1 MSRII
6 DVGKK
11 ILDIFLS
18 PLEDVGTTEG
28 LSEKNLRA
36 VLENRGVSD
45 FLLYRY
51 YEDID
56 DVGIYTLSNGRKGFI
71 FRMFP
76 PAFLG
81 RATEEQFESFFSS
94 MSINGAVV
102 QFMTFSS
109 QNIESQVAEFE
120 SIHNESSNVKRDYAL
135 KEVIKNRARNLR
147 KWTKESMFRGAD
159 FRLRDLVNLVSVLF
173 PEDMEEEDIIAQFDI
188 IKANMGKLHLQN
200 FPANNLVVLLREF
213 FHAEKSAHDWS
224 SRFDSRKMINHQII
238 TGGVKVQ
245 TSHKEHKK
253 GFVINDTNY
262 VTTLTTKEFPIKMS
276 LETFNEMFFDRLGKD
291 IQPPIYGP
299 FIASLTIV
307 FDGVEKAQE
316 DALAKLRHDMKELK
330 KLPSKVT
337 DSDPVLKER
346 LQEVFTQINEITING
361 EVPLKSMWTL
371 SIFDT
376 DRRKLGQSVSNIK
389 NNFRLYNWKLV
400 EEKFGNIAL
409 FSTLFSFPLQ
419 YHKQVDEHLKRFNT
433 LFKSNDAAIV
443 PAITDNKG
451 MGAKHLPYFGRTGQI
466 QWFDPYNSSSNYN
479 IAAMGYSGSGKSYTF
494 ADFITLS
501 LAMGYKIRVIDSLP
515 SYQRLSNLIGG
526 QYIDFSD
533 EKPVCVNFFSKILV
547 KKDPFTGEIIYD
559 ETEYGQKYPVIAE
572 EDISAIIPI
581 IGMMCGVNIVA
592 SGSESAL
599 DINTGTKTRYLA
611 ARFEEAIRESF
622 RSRGYDAGMKE
633 VQDYLIEVFDEE
645 KHIGNNQQASIL
657 QDIIV
662 ALAPYADP
670 KGAYYSFFNGVNNVE
685 FSLDLAVIELTKLED
700 KGALY
705 PIVLMVMANQIVNEF
720 FDQEERSKALI
731 LDEFWKFIDNII
743 VMTFIEELARKIRK
757 KNGILVTITQSIA
770 DYFRNERAISLYE
783 NCNWKW
789 MLKQPG
795 SSIDMA
801 ANNSRLSINPFY
813 QRMLKT
819 IGKRSGMYGEFA
831 ILSEDTAMFT
841 RLKADALSHWIYTTD
856 PKDKKRISY
865 IMQEHNLNDVDA
877 SKFCAYQSEHNE
889 ASTEEILEATGII
902 AKKDAIARKKAKK
915 ERDLSILYN
924 LNKVVK
930 SKNPLLYSQSI
941 FDQNEQK
948 VMEEVL
954 LRMEIDDGSL
964 IPPKDILK
972 IAKENNLL
980 QDLEQVIIRKA
991 VKMYA
996 NRQDDVL
1003 CSINLTLDSFLD
1015 ELMVDYII
1023 ETIVEAD
1030 CVDKI
1035 VIEVP
1040 LVEVYKEMSF
1050 YTVEKHLKIF
1060 RSKNIKIVTDGVT
1073 LDTSPKKFLGF
1084 DIDYIKIDGSAVS
1097 QILKDDTSKIFIEA
1111 IVIMAQKNN
1120 MKVTMLQIEN
1130 EEVYNLAKEIGADLF
1145 QGYFLS
1151 MPEKIL

>member
-1 MSRII
+1 MGRVI
-6 DVGKK
+6 DISKR

-18 PLEDVGTTEG
+18 PLEDIGTTEG
-28 LSEKNLRA
+28 LSEKNLRS

-51 YEDID
+51 YEDLG
-56 DVGIYTLSNGRKGFI
+56 DVGLYTLSNGRKGFI

-94 MSINGAVV
+94 MSIDGAVV
-102 QFMTFSS
+102 QFLTFSS
-109 QNIESQVAEFE
+109 QNIENQIDEFE
-120 SIHNESSNVKRDYAL
+120 AIHNEPSNIRRDYAL
-135 KEVIKNRARNLR
+135 KEVIKNRATNLK

-188 IKANMGKLHLQN
+188 IKANMGKLYLQN
-200 FPANNLVVLLREF
+200 FSANSLVILLREF
-213 FHAEKSAHDWS
+213 FHAEKTASEWS
-224 SRFDSRKMINHQII
+224 SRFDQRKMINHQIVS
-238 TGGVKVQ
+238 GGVKVQ

-262 VTTLTTKEFPIKMS
+262 VTTLTTKEFPVKMS

-316 DALAKLRHDMKELK
+316 EALAKLRHDMKELK

-361 EVPLKSMWTL
+361 EVPLRSMWTL

-433 LFKSNDAAIV
+433 LFKSNDSAIV

-466 QWFDPYNSSSNYN
+466 QWFDPYSSGSNYN

-533 EKPVCVNFFSKILV
+533 EKPICVNFFSKILV
-547 KKDPFTGEIIYD
+547 KRDPKTGDVIYD
-559 ETEYGQKYPVIAE
+559 ETEYGQRYPVIAE

-581 IGMMCGVNIVA
+581 VGMMCGVNIVA
-592 SGSESAL
+592 SGSESAT

-633 VQDYLIEVFDEE
+633 IQDYLIEIFDQER
-645 KHIGNNQQASIL
+645 HIGNKEQASIL

-662 ALAPYADP
+662 ALAPFSDP
-670 KGAYYSFFNGVNNVE
+670 KGAYFSFFNGVNNVE
-685 FSLDLAVIELTKLED
+685 FSLDFAVVEITRLEE

-705 PIVLMVMANQIVNEF
+705 PIVLMVVANQIVNEF
-720 FDQEERSKALI
+720 FGDEDRSKALI

-789 MLKQPG
+789 MLKQPA
-795 SSIDMA
+795 SSIERA
-801 ANNSRLSINPFY
+801 AQSSRLSINPFY
-813 QRMLKT
+813 QKMLKT

-841 RLKADALSHWIYTTD
+841 RLKADSLSHWVYTTD
-856 PKDKKRISY
+856 PKDKKKINY
-865 IMQEHNLNDVDA
+865 IMKEHNLNDVDA
-877 SKFCAYQSEHNE
+877 SKFCAYQSENE
-889 ASTEEILEATGII
+889 DATTQEILEATGIV
-902 AKKDAIARKKAKK
+902 AKKDAVARKKAKE
-915 ERDLSILYN
+915 ERDRTILYN
-924 LNKVVK
+924 LNKIIK
-930 SKNPLLYSQSI
+930 SKNPLLYFQSVY
-941 FDQNEQK
+941 DRNEQRI
-948 VMEEVL
+948 MEEIL
-954 LRMEIDDGSL
+954 IRMEIDDGTL
-964 IPPKDILK
+964 VYPKDILA
-972 IAKENNLL
+972 IAKHNNLL
-980 QDLEQVIIRKA
+980 QDLERAIIRKA
-991 VKMYA
+991 VKMYST
-996 NRQDDVL
+996 RQDQIL
-1003 CSINLTLDSFLD
+1003 CAINITLESFLD
-1015 ELMVDYII
+1015 ELMIDYLI
-1023 ETIVEAD
+1023 ETIVEAG
-1030 CVDKI
+1030 CTNKV
-1035 VIEVP
+1035 VLEVP
-1040 LVEVYKEMSF
+1040 LVKVYKEMS
-1050 YTVEKHLKIF
+1050 YDIAEKHLKIL
-1060 RSKNIKIVTDGVT
+1060 RNKGIRVVTDGVT

-1084 DIDYIKIDGSAVS
+1084 DVDYIKIDGSTVS
-1097 QILKDDTSKIFIEA
+1097 QMIEDDTSKIFTEA
-1111 IVIMAQKNN
+1111 IIIMAQKNK
-1120 MKVTMLQIEN
+1120 MKVSMLHIEN
-1130 EEVYNLAKEIGADLF
+1130 EQIYNIAKEIGADYF
-1145 QGYFLS
+1145 QGHFLS